1 MISVSILSHKVIM
14 DISVIIPHRNS
25 VQYLPKLLGSIPVSE
40 QIEIIIV
47 DNSPE
52 PIQAQ
57 QIRSD
62 RKFTLLYS
70 APQRGAGGARN
81 VGIEHASGKWLVF
94 ADADDFFADN
104 AFERFND
111 YLDSDAEV
119 VFFSMSGVFQETGEH
134 SKRGD
139 MFTELVQGYLNGK
152 WDEYDL
158 RLRYSSPCAKMVR
171 KELVDR
177 HHLRYDEVIAGND
190 RYFSVLSGYYA
201 KKIEAEDTVVYVATV
216 TAGSLTQRHE
226 YEVMYSRLKVLV
238 RCNYFLRQHHL
249 GKYQISIMN
258 WMLHAIKARPTSIF
272 RIIGLLLK
280 YKQSPFIGITGWLKT
295 AWNYRKNT
303 EKA

>member
-1 MISVSILSHKVIM
+1 M
-14 DISVIIPHRNS
+14 DFSVIIPHRNS
-25 VQYLPKLLGSIPVSE
+25 VQYLPKLLGSIPASE
-40 QIEIIIV
+40 RIEIIIV

-57 QIRSD
+57 QICSD

-81 VGIEHASGKWLVF
+81 VGMEHASGKWLIF
-94 ADADDFFADN
+94 SDADDFFADN
-104 AFERFND
+104 AFERF
-111 YLDSDAEV
+111 YAHIDSDAEMV
-119 VFFSMSGVFQETGEH
+119 YFSMSGVFQETGEH

-139 MFTELVQGYLNGK
+139 MFTDLVQGYLNGK

-158 RLRYSSPCAKMVR
+158 RLKYSSPCAKMVR

-177 HHLRYDEVIAGND
+177 HHLLYDEVVAGND

-201 KKIEAEDTVVYVATV
+201 KKIEAEDTVVYIATV
-216 TAGSLTQRHE
+216 TAGSLTQRQE
-226 YEVMYSRLKVLV
+226 YKVMYSRLDVLV

-249 GKYQISIMN
+249 AKYQLSVMN
-258 WMLHAIKARPTSIF
+258 WTLHTLKARPTSAF
-272 RIIGLLLK
+272 RIIHLFLR
-280 YKQSPFIGITGWLKT
+280 YRQSPFIGISGWLKT
-295 AWNYRKNT
+295 AWNYRKNI